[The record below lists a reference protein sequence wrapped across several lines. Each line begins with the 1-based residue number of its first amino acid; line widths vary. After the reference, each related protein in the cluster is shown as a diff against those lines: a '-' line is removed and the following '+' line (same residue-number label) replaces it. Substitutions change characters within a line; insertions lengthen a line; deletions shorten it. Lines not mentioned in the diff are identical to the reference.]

1 MQPRSQSLTFIYF
14 FTLCLS
20 TCLGAFTATQS
31 TQQTTCH
38 PPIRHD
44 IIPPTPE
51 DKRLEAWYS
60 QQGIL
65 GTDRVQVRTT
75 SHSVAGRGLF
85 YSATARPAA
94 QGDLLAFIP
103 SRCILTR
110 ATGTRTWPDL
120 LQRPPQE
127 IDRDDWPV
135 LLTAYA
141 RRALDSNDVAWSE
154 WIQTWQGPKAPRP
167 PSFFSN
173 NELENIAKQTQST
186 PNEIKKALQARY
198 NVFEKHC
205 TRLEELSGYT
215 KDYYN
220 VGHLYGIVLSRSA
233 TLGPDWN
240 YESGIIPLHD
250 MLNHPPMHKNPSV
263 ELFSIGEIASH
274 TCWEHVTRLVKRT
287 FSLTHVHSAD
297 LVLVARQTIR
307 PGEELF
313 LSYTRR
319 DLLQTNEHSRV
330 WKALQYGFCPL

>member
-38 PPIRHD
+38 PPIHD
-44 IIPPTPE
+44 IILPTPE

-154 WIQTWQGPKAPRP
+154 WIQTWQGPKAPRH
-167 PSFFSN
+167 
-173 NELENIAKQTQST
+173 A
-186 PNEIKKALQARY
+186 
-198 NVFEKHC
+198 H
-205 TRLEELSGYT
+205 
-215 KDYYN
+215 
-220 VGHLYGIVLSRSA
+220 HL
-233 TLGPDWN
+233 
-240 YESGIIPLHD
+240 
-250 MLNHPPMHKNPSV
+250 
-263 ELFSIGEIASH
+263 F
-274 TCWEHVTRLVKRT
+274 
-287 FSLTHVHSAD
+287 
-297 LVLVARQTIR
+297 
-307 PGEELF
+307 
-313 LSYTRR
+313 
-319 DLLQTNEHSRV
+319 
-330 WKALQYGFCPL
+330 